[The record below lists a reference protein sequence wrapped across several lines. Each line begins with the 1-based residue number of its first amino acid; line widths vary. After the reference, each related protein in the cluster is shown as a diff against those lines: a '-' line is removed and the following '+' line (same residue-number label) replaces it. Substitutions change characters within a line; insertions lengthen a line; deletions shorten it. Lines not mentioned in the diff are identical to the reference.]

1 MGVINFMSTL
11 LMRLAGPMQ
20 SWGTQSRFSI
30 RDTGQE
36 PSKSGVIG
44 LLCAALGKPREEK
57 ESDPFP
63 SLQML
68 ASLKMGVRV
77 DLPGKM
83 QRDFQ
88 TAGGAHRQTQKDSY
102 GVIKADAKSKGT
114 VVSERYY
121 LSDANFLVGL
131 ESDDLA
137 LLQRLEQA
145 LACPHWQI
153 FLGRKAFVPS
163 LSVYVPNGL
172 KNSDLKE
179 TLKNHPWNPFCQ
191 AEKDK
196 NPGQVEK
203 SKRPDKLQIIL
214 DTTLEA
220 SSQVRQD
227 VPISFA
233 DRHFTIRYTFTEYI
247 DTPSGGD

>member
-1 MGVINFMSTL
+1 MVMEAIKIMSTL

-57 ESDPFP
+57 ESDEFP
-63 SLQML
+63 SLQTL

-77 DLPGKM
+77 EQAGKM

-88 TAGGAHRQTQKDSY
+88 TAGGAHLQTQRDSY

-114 VVSERYY
+114 VISDRYY
-121 LSDANFLVGL
+121 LSDADFLVGL
-131 ESDDLA
+131 ESDNQE
-137 LLQRLEQA
+137 LLERLSYA
-145 LACPHWQI
+145 LAHPHWQI

-163 LSVYVPNGL
+163 LPVYIPNGL
-172 KNSDLKE
+172 KNMALEE
-179 TLKNHPWNPFCQ
+179 TLRNHPWDPPCQ
-191 AEKDK
+191 IEKDK
-196 NPGQVEK
+196 H
-203 SKRPDKLQIIL
+203 PDKLQVIL
-214 DTTLEA
+214 DATLEA

-227 VPISFA
+227 VPISFLE
-233 DRHFTIRYTFTEYI
+233 RRFTIRYTRTEYI
-247 DTPSGGD
+247 DVPTGGD